1 MAYIMEY
8 LPELAGPERL
18 YFQDLIAQMSRDQ
31 AQLFTNEYRR
41 KRKDPQTVLM
51 AAIVGL
57 VGCPGFQRFWL
68 GETGMGFL
76 FLLTGGLLLMG

>member
-1 MAYIMEY
+1 
-8 LPELAGPERL
+8 
-18 YFQDLIAQMSRDQ
+18 MSRDQ
-31 AQLFTNEYRR
+31 AHLFTNEYRR
-41 KRKDPQTVLM
+41 KRKNPETVLL

-76 FLLTGGLLLMG
+76 FLLTGGVFLMGTIIDLATYKTLRSVTTSEWPREY